1 MNNNPAFRT
10 QFETNLKLW
19 KRYIDDCGGA
29 YLGRELFLREFFG
42 PLQEQFNKFGLLLT
56 YEVSHIQ
63 IQLLDI
69 EVFIDGQFHTREY
82 RKETASNSYVKYGSA
97 HPKHSFKGIVKSQ
110 MFRLRRLCSRD
121 SDFMDAIGKLRQRC
135 VNSGYDEVMV
145 DSILSQANTL
155 VRSLT
160 PNPRDI
166 STDTHLVRW
175 VILSGSEYEKQ
186 IQSFASRINRTLI
199 NHNIKL
205 EIVKSTGSCIGNL
218 LFNNN
223 VKSTVARAC
232 GSPNCNVCLKGLRPD
247 SNEIVSPTNG
257 RSYVVT
263 KNINCSNAGIY
274 CICCACLS
282 LYTGKT
288 TGQFNKRT
296 DEHFDPSKS
305 SAVLDH
311 TRTCEVGRNKE
322 DYTVQ
327 YLENMY
333 SRGKYTLSE
342 REYLWNERLRGILN
356 IQKTLKR

>member
-1 MNNNPAFRT
+1 M
-10 QFETNLKLW
+10 
-19 KRYIDDCGGA
+19 
-29 YLGRELFLREFFG
+29 
-42 PLQEQFNKFGLLLT
+42 
-56 YEVSHIQ
+56 
-63 IQLLDI
+63 
-69 EVFIDGQFHTREY
+69 
-82 RKETASNSYVKYGSA
+82 
-97 HPKHSFKGIVKSQ
+97 
-110 MFRLRRLCSRD
+110 CSRD
-121 SDFMDAIGKLRQRC
+121 CDFMDAIGKLRQRC
-135 VNSGYDEVMV
+135 LNSSYDELMV
-145 DSILSQANTL
+145 NGILAQANTL

-160 PNPRDI
+160 PNPRDN
-166 STDTHLVRW
+166 STDTHIIRW
-175 VILSGSEYEKQ
+175 VILSGSDYVKQ
-186 IQSFASRINRTLI
+186 IQSFASRINRTLN

-205 EIVKSTGSCIGNL
+205 EIVMSTGSCIGNL

-223 VKSTVARAC
+223 VKSAVARAC

-247 SNEIVSPTNG
+247 SDEIVSPTNG
-257 RSYVVT
+257 RSYVVA
-263 KNINCSNAGIY
+263 KNINCCNAGIY

-288 TGQFNKRT
+288 TGPFNKRD

-311 TRTCEVGRNKE
+311 TRTCEVGRNRE
-322 DYTVQ
+322 DYTIQ